1 VREAKLRRGRGR
13 KWAAAMFHVR
23 RERAATAAT
32 EANGATCSL
41 WRRRHANRDQWRIGR
56 IRLDP
61 ACDLTLA
68 DKLRL
73 ISRRPAIGAHQNL
86 VAAARSGAAAGKAVE
101 LDHPAG
107 RPDRMDPPHRYRPS
121 GRAVRR
127 APDRLLG
134 PDHNRQVPPPRA
146 RRKTNVQYAFFQSN
160 AWDKRPAAPHQS
172 EKVCS
177 VEYQTLPLVPGRR
190 LAGRHQNAI

>member
-1 VREAKLRRGRGR
+1 LRRGRGR
-13 KWAAAMFHVR
+13 KWAAAMFHLR

-101 LDHPAG
+101 LDHPHAGARRTLLALRPRRTGRADRTGWTRRTGIALRAG
-107 RPDRMDPPHRYRPS
+107 RSGGPRIAFWALTTTGKSRHQEPDEKQTSNTHFFNPMLGTNAPPPHISLRKY
-121 GRAVRR
+121 
-127 APDRLLG
+127 
-134 PDHNRQVPPPRA
+134 VP
-146 RRKTNVQYAFFQSN
+146 
-160 AWDKRPAAPHQS
+160 
-172 EKVCS
+172 
-177 VEYQTLPLVPGRR
+177 
-190 LAGRHQNAI
+190 